1 MWIIFHY
8 HTSIFKII
16 FKEPFIK
23 NCIISFLI
31 NFAIK
36 SQDGEL
42 SFLIF
47 VNWSSVLTLGWYLIF
62 LVKKAPVLSAL
73 GTVLILPPP
82 DQTQDPADA
91 RQLESNGHNVTY
103 ILVVTNLYIEIY
115 RLFHCLARIYWGNNT
130 EKKTFYW
137 LTSRQF

>member
-1 MWIIFHY
+1 M
-8 HTSIFKII
+8 
-16 FKEPFIK
+16 
-23 NCIISFLI
+23 
-31 NFAIK
+31 
-36 SQDGEL
+36 
-42 SFLIF
+42 
-47 VNWSSVLTLGWYLIF
+47 IF

-115 RLFHCLARIYWGNNT
+115 RLFHCPTYLYSTPYNIYMDGWMDILFINRPARAKRI
-130 EKKTFYW
+130 
-137 LTSRQF
+137 